1 MNLRK
6 DHYRRSLI
14 CSGGLREC
22 ALVNAEAFQG
32 WLGSSLVHDL
42 GVNAQSCPA
51 AVGPIPPW
59 FVS

>member
-1 MNLRK
+1 M
-6 DHYRRSLI
+6 
-14 CSGGLREC
+14 
-22 ALVNAEAFQG
+22 NAEAFQG
-32 WLGSSLVHDL
+32 WLGSSLVHDS